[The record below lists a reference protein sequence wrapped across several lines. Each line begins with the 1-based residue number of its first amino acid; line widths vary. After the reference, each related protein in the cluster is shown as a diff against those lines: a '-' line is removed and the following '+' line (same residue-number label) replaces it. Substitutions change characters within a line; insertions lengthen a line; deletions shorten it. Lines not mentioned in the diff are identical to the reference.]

1 MLIDSHCHLDFDSF
15 DEDRAETIARA
26 QAAGIDRMVT
36 ICTRLSRFDEIHA
49 IARAH
54 ACVDC
59 SVGIHPHQVAEEGV
73 APTARLVELA
83 AHPEVVGIGETG
95 LDYYYDYSPRDEQ
108 RENFRN
114 HIAAARQTGLPLIV
128 HTRDADQDTMNILR
142 EETGKGPFPGVL
154 HCFSS
159 RRALAETALE
169 LGLYIS
175 FSGIATFKNA
185 QEIRDIAADVPI
197 DRILVETDAP
207 FLAPVPNRGK
217 RNEPAF
223 VTHTAEVVAGIKG
236 LDVESFARAT
246 TENFYRLFAKSQ
258 PAARPSTCPST

>member
-1 MLIDSHCHLDFDSF
+1 
-15 DEDRAETIARA
+15 
-26 QAAGIDRMVT
+26 
-36 ICTRLSRFDEIHA
+36 
-49 IARAH
+49 
-54 ACVDC
+54 
-59 SVGIHPHQVAEEGV
+59 
-73 APTARLVELA
+73 
-83 AHPEVVGIGETG
+83 
-95 LDYYYDYSPRDEQ
+95 
-108 RENFRN
+108 
-114 HIAAARQTGLPLIV
+114 LIV

>member
-1 MLIDSHCHLDFDSF
+1 MLIDSHCHLDFDVF

-26 QAAGIDRMVT
+26 QEAGIARMVT

-49 IARAH
+49 IARDHDA
-54 ACVDC
+54 VDC
-59 SVGIHPHQVAEEGV
+59 SVGIHPHQVTEEGV
-73 APTARLVELA
+73 APIAKLVELA
-83 AHPEVVGIGETG
+83 AHAEVVGIGETG
-95 LDYYYDYSPRDEQ
+95 LDYFYDHSPRDDQ
-108 RENFRN
+108 RMNFRN
-114 HIAAARQTGLPLIV
+114 HIAAARETGLALIV
-128 HTRDADQDTMNILR
+128 HTRDADQDTADILR
-142 EETGKGPFPGVL
+142 EETETGQVPGVL

-159 RRALAETALE
+159 GRALAETALE

-185 QEIRDIAADVPI
+185 QEVRDIAADVPM

-223 VTHTAEVVAGIKG
+223 VTHTAEVIAGIKG
-236 LDVESFARAT
+236 LDLQSFADAT
-246 TENFYRLFAKSQ
+246 TDNFYRLFPK
-258 PAARPSTCPST
+258 ARRGA